1 MFKSPERFGG
11 NHESDRTAARANGQK
26 VLSAAEAAKQ
36 KEREDRLRRMMQAQ
50 KAKKAAENNHE
61 ATSNATPSSA
71 ETLSPT
77 AEQTAQKAKGN
88 SAFKRVLFGV
98 LLGGGIA
105 LGAFAGYQASKAQAP
120 VATEATADDADTVSN
135 PEIQEEANPFA
146 GELSNGVS
154 YDYYEYADIENK
166 TSKNAYGYDKSD
178 AFGNREATENAW
190 MDMASKGPEYLA
202 SYATHVFTN
211 EEKQSLGIAD
221 MSPNQLD
228 DYMSNAENIDGGE
241 KQRNIMAALDVIA
254 RDKENTIYEFYYE
267 EGEENTYYITFE
279 DLNNDG
285 NYSPDELKLGYTTK
299 KRNGA
304 PQVDIYRI
312 INGEKVKVLD
322 LNMEC
327 GMQPNDEQPPQDL
340 PPIPSEDDDSTGSE
354 STGSESTG
362 SESTG
367 SESTG
372 SESTGNELTPTGAE
386 STGAESTGIES
397 TGAEGTGTEGTGNEN
412 TDAKDP
418 AAEIRNAGDHVDQQ
432 QLNQDV
438 TPATNV
444 NQDQANHQ
452 AIEQQKQQDA
462 AAAAAAA
469 QQRQQQAAAE
479 QAAAQAAEQRRQEQ
493 AAAEAAAAE
502 AQAAAEQAAAAA
514 AEQAKQQAA
523 AEQAAAAER
532 AAREQAQREA
542 DAQAAAAAAAAA
554 SNADNTAEERANDF
568 ANGNF

>member
-1 MFKSPERFGG
+1 MFKSPESVGG
-11 NHESDRTAARANGQK
+11 NHESDRAASRANGKK

-36 KEREDRLRRMMQAQ
+36 KEIEDRLRRMMQVQ
-50 KAKKAAENNHE
+50 KAKQAAENNHE

-88 SAFKRVLFGV
+88 SAFKRALVGI
-98 LLGGGIA
+98 LLGGGVA
-105 LGAFAGYQASKAQAP
+105 LSAFAAYQAGKQSAQTP
-120 VATEATADDADTVSN
+120 VATEAVANDADTMNNAES
-135 PEIQEEANPFA
+135 QEEANPFA

-202 SYATHVFTN
+202 SYATHVFTD
-211 EEKQSLGIAD
+211 EEKQSLGIAG
-221 MSPNQLD
+221 MSPTQLD

-241 KQRNIMAALDVIA
+241 KQRNIMAALDAIA
-254 RDKENTIYEFYYE
+254 RDQENTVYEFYHE
-267 EGEENTYYITFE
+267 EGEENTYYISFE

-340 PPIPSEDDDSTGSE
+340 PPIPPDDDDSAGNETSGTEPSGSEPTPSGSEPTRTPEEPTAGSE
-354 STGSESTG
+354 SA
-362 SESTG
+362 
-367 SESTG
+367 
-372 SESTGNELTPTGAE
+372 GNET
-386 STGAESTGIES
+386 
-397 TGAEGTGTEGTGNEN
+397 
-412 TDAKDP
+412 TDVKDP
-418 AAEIRNAGDHVDQQ
+418 AAEIRNARDHVDQQ

-462 AAAAAAA
+462 AAAAAAE

-493 AAAEAAAAE
+493 AAAEAAAAAE
-502 AQAAAEQAAAAA
+502 AQAAAERAAAQA
-514 AEQAKQQAA
+514 AEQQRQQQAA
-523 AEQAAAAER
+523 AQAAAAEK

-542 DAQAAAAAAAAA
+542 DARAAAAAATAA
-554 SNADNTAEERANDF
+554 SNTGDTAEQRANDF

>member
-1 MFKSPERFGG
+1 MFKSPESFGG
-11 NHESDRTAARANGQK
+11 NHESDRAASRANGKK

-36 KEREDRLRRMMQAQ
+36 KEIEDRLRRMMQVQ
-50 KAKKAAENNHE
+50 KAKQAAENNHE

-71 ETLSPT
+71 DTLSPT

-88 SAFKRVLFGV
+88 SAFKRALVGI
-98 LLGGGIA
+98 LLGGGVA
-105 LGAFAGYQASKAQAP
+105 LSAFAAYQAGKQSAQTP
-120 VATEATADDADTVSN
+120 VATEAVANDADTMNNAES
-135 PEIQEEANPFA
+135 QEEANPFA

-202 SYATHVFTN
+202 SYATHVFTD
-211 EEKQSLGIAD
+211 EEKQSLGIAG
-221 MSPNQLD
+221 MSPTQLD

-241 KQRNIMAALDVIA
+241 KQRNIMAALDAIA
-254 RDKENTIYEFYYE
+254 RDQENTVYEFYHE
-267 EGEENTYYITFE
+267 EGEENTYYISFE

-340 PPIPSEDDDSTGSE
+340 PPIPPDDDDSAGNETSGTEPSGSEPTPSGSEPTRTPEEPTAGSE
-354 STGSESTG
+354 SA
-362 SESTG
+362 
-367 SESTG
+367 
-372 SESTGNELTPTGAE
+372 GNET
-386 STGAESTGIES
+386 
-397 TGAEGTGTEGTGNEN
+397 
-412 TDAKDP
+412 TDVKDP
-418 AAEIRNAGDHVDQQ
+418 AAEIRNARDHVDQQ

-462 AAAAAAA
+462 AAAAAAE

-493 AAAEAAAAE
+493 AAAEAAAAAE
-502 AQAAAEQAAAAA
+502 AQAAAERAAAQA
-514 AEQAKQQAA
+514 AEQQRQQQAA
-523 AEQAAAAER
+523 AQAAAAEK

-542 DAQAAAAAAAAA
+542 DARAAAAAATAA
-554 SNADNTAEERANDF
+554 SNTGDTAEQRANDF

>member
-1 MFKSPERFGG
+1 MFKSPESFGG
-11 NHESDRTAARANGQK
+11 NHESDRAASRANGKK

-36 KEREDRLRRMMQAQ
+36 KEIEDRLRRMMQVQ
-50 KAKKAAENNHE
+50 KAKQAAENNHE

-88 SAFKRVLFGV
+88 SAFKRALVGI
-98 LLGGGIA
+98 LLGGGVA
-105 LGAFAGYQASKAQAP
+105 LSAFAAYQAGKQSAQTP
-120 VATEATADDADTVSN
+120 VATEAVANDADTMNNAES
-135 PEIQEEANPFA
+135 QEEANPFA

-202 SYATHVFTN
+202 SYATHVFTD
-211 EEKQSLGIAD
+211 EEKQSLGIAG
-221 MSPNQLD
+221 MSPTQLD

-241 KQRNIMAALDVIA
+241 KQRNIMAALDAIA
-254 RDKENTIYEFYYE
+254 RDQENTVYEFYHE
-267 EGEENTYYITFE
+267 EGEENTYYISFE

-340 PPIPSEDDDSTGSE
+340 PPIPPDDDDSAGNETSGTEPSGSEPTPSGSEPTRTPEEPTAGSE
-354 STGSESTG
+354 SA
-362 SESTG
+362 
-367 SESTG
+367 
-372 SESTGNELTPTGAE
+372 GNET
-386 STGAESTGIES
+386 
-397 TGAEGTGTEGTGNEN
+397 
-412 TDAKDP
+412 TDVKDP
-418 AAEIRNAGDHVDQQ
+418 AAEIRNARDHVDQQ

-462 AAAAAAA
+462 AAAAAAE

-493 AAAEAAAAE
+493 AAAEAAAAAE
-502 AQAAAEQAAAAA
+502 AQAAAERAAAQA
-514 AEQAKQQAA
+514 AEQQRQQQAA
-523 AEQAAAAER
+523 AQAAAAEK

-542 DAQAAAAAAAAA
+542 DARAAAAAATAA
-554 SNADNTAEERANDF
+554 SNTGDTAEQRANDF

>member
-1 MFKSPERFGG
+1 MFKSPESFGG
-11 NHESDRTAARANGQK
+11 NHESDRAASRANGKK

-36 KEREDRLRRMMQAQ
+36 KEIEDRLRRMMQVQ
-50 KAKKAAENNHE
+50 KAKQAAENNHE

-88 SAFKRVLFGV
+88 SAFKRALVGI
-98 LLGGGIA
+98 LLGGGVA
-105 LGAFAGYQASKAQAP
+105 LSAFAAYQAGKQSAQTP
-120 VATEATADDADTVSN
+120 VATEAVANDADTMNNAES
-135 PEIQEEANPFA
+135 QEEANPFA

-154 YDYYEYADIENK
+154 YDYNEYADIENK

-202 SYATHVFTN
+202 SYATHVFTD
-211 EEKQSLGIAD
+211 EEKQSLGIAG
-221 MSPNQLD
+221 MSPSQLD

-241 KQRNIMAALDVIA
+241 KQRNIMAALDAIA
-254 RDKENTIYEFYYE
+254 RDQENTVYEFYHE
-267 EGEENTYYITFE
+267 EGEENTYYISFE

-340 PPIPSEDDDSTGSE
+340 PPIPPDDDDSTGGE
-354 STGSESTG
+354 ATGSEPTG
-362 SESTG
+362 SEPTG
-367 SESTG
+367 SEPTG
-372 SESTGNELTPTGAE
+372 SEPTGSEPTPTG
-386 STGAESTGIES
+386 TES
-397 TGAEGTGTEGTGNEN
+397 TGAEGTGNEGTGNEN
-412 TDAKDP
+412 TDVKDP

-462 AAAAAAA
+462 AAAAAAE

-493 AAAEAAAAE
+493 AAAEAAAAAE
-502 AQAAAEQAAAAA
+502 AQAAAERAAAQA
-514 AEQAKQQAA
+514 AEQQRQQQAA
-523 AEQAAAAER
+523 AQAAAAEK

-542 DAQAAAAAAAAA
+542 DARAAAAAATAA
-554 SNADNTAEERANDF
+554 SNAGNTAGERAGAFVD
-568 ANGNF
+568 GNY